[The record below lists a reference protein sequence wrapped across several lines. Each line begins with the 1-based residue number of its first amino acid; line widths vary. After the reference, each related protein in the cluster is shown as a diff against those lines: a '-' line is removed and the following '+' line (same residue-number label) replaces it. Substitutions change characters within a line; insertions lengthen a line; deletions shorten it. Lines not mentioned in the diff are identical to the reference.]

1 MKTML
6 TKILSVILAVMMVIP
21 AAAASADCPNCG
33 KYCAFS
39 VSYEQWTA
47 NQHAVRGWCSSCGKD
62 IYQGTNAEPHSMSN
76 GVCSKCGYNDG
87 TGSGGGDTG
96 GGEDAVCT
104 HPGTA
109 YSWEGCTW
117 YEYCTTCYVNLNTG
131 VSHSTY
137 TYSAWSYYNSSRHY
151 RTYACSSCGE
161 GSYEYGYHSTTQEY
175 SQYSS
180 TQHKVGS
187 YCATCA
193 TYIGSTSYESHN
205 FTYGPWT
212 KSSGSQHRRS
222 ATCSDCGYSTYEYAG
237 HSLSYGSWSS
247 TGSSQHKRTVSCA
260 CGYSTTEIADHNLV
274 YGAWTKYS
282 DTRHKRTVSCSD
294 CSYSTTEYADHSL
307 SYSDWESY
315 DELEHY
321 RDASC
326 SGCGYSTVE
335 YADHTLTAGDWKEY
349 SDTEHS
355 RTTLCSCG
363 YMVTEFAEH
372 EDTDND
378 GFCDGCGYLMSR
390 FSVTVPAV
398 MLIVLAEDGSVYTAA
413 NAAITNNST
422 ASVMVTKVTITA
434 GSGWTIVPYHTEM
447 ADEKVDSRLIGFLL
461 NDAFTSDTGYSEN
474 LSLAS
479 NWTVTRGN
487 SMDLL
492 YDAVVSATS
501 EIITEEQV
509 LTIVFV
515 LDWARD

>member
-1 MKTML
+1 MDQVGGVLGEDHTM
-6 TKILSVILAVMMVIP
+6 S
-21 AAAASADCPNCG
+21 G
-33 KYCAFS
+33 GYC
-39 VSYEQWTA
+39 T
-47 NQHAVRGWCSSCGKD
+47 
-62 IYQGTNAEPHSMSN
+62 
-76 GVCSKCGYNDG
+76 KCGYGD
-87 TGSGGGDTG
+87 GSGGGDIG
-96 GGEDAVCT
+96 GGDVDDTCYHYYT
-104 HPGTA
+104 Y
-109 YSWEGCTW
+109 YSWYGCTYYEYCSDCGAYISSGTSHGSTYTEWDGCEW
-117 YEYCTTCYVNLNTG
+117 YEYCRDCDELMDYGTSHGSYV
-131 VSHSTY
+131 Y
-137 TYSAWSYYNSSRHY
+137 DDWEYYNSSRHRRY
-151 RTYACSSCGE
+151 YHCSDCGE
-161 GSYEYGYHSTTQEY
+161 GSYSYGYHSTSNKYT
-175 SQYSS
+175 SYSS
-180 TQHKVGS
+180 TQHQVGS
-187 YCATCA
+187 YCSTCA

-222 ATCSDCGYSTYEYAG
+222 ATCSDCGYTTYEYAG
-237 HSLSYGSWSS
+237 HSLTYG
-247 TGSSQHKRTVSCA
+247 
-260 CGYSTTEIADHNLV
+260 D
-274 YGAWTKYS
+274 WTDYS
-282 DTRHKRTVSCSD
+282 DTQHRRNGTCGD
-294 CSYSTTEYADHSL
+294 CSYTTTEYAGHNP
-307 SYSDWESY
+307 
-315 DELEHY
+315 
-321 RDASC
+321 
-326 SGCGYSTVE
+326 E
-335 YADHTLTAGDWKEY
+335 YGDWWEY
-349 SDTEHS
+349 SDTEHI
-355 RTTLCSCG
+355 RLVNCFCG
-363 YMVTEFAEH
+363 YQVSEYAEH
-372 EDTDND
+372 TDADYD

-461 NDAFTSDTGYSEN
+461 NDAVTSDTGYSEN

>member
-21 AAAASADCPNCG
+21 VTAASADCPNCG

-87 TGSGGGDTG
+87 TGSGDGDTG
-96 GGEDAVCT
+96 GGEDVVCT

-117 YEYCTTCYVNLNTG
+117 YEYCTTCYANLNTG

-151 RTYACSSCGE
+151 RTYACSVCGE

-187 YCATCA
+187 YCSTCS
-193 TYIGSTSYESHN
+193 TYIGSTMYESHN

-212 KSSGSQHRRS
+212 KSSSSQHRRS
-222 ATCSDCGYSTYEYAG
+222 ATCSDCGYTTYEYAC
-237 HSLSYGSWSS
+237 HTLTYG
-247 TGSSQHKRTVSCA
+247 
-260 CGYSTTEIADHNLV
+260 D
-274 YGAWTKYS
+274 WTDYS
-282 DTRHKRTVSCSD
+282 DTQHRRNGTCGD
-294 CSYSTTEYADHSL
+294 CSYTTTEYAGHNP
-307 SYSDWESY
+307 
-315 DELEHY
+315 
-321 RDASC
+321 
-326 SGCGYSTVE
+326 E
-335 YADHTLTAGDWKEY
+335 YGDWWEY
-349 SDTEHS
+349 SDTEHI
-355 RTTLCSCG
+355 RLVNCFCG
-363 YMVTEFAEH
+363 HQVSEYAEH
-372 EDTDND
+372 TDADYD

-461 NDAFTSDTGYSEN
+461 NDAVTSDTGYSEN

-479 NWTVTRGN
+479 NWTVTRDN

>member
-47 NQHAVRGWCSSCGKD
+47 NQHAVRGWCSNCGKD

-76 GVCSKCGYNDG
+76 GVCTKCGYDDG
-87 TGSGGGDTG
+87 TGSGSGSGGGGGDTG

-117 YEYCTTCYVNLNTG
+117 YEYCTTCYANLNTG
-131 VSHSTY
+131 VSHNTY

-187 YCATCA
+187 YCSTGS
-193 TYIGSTSYESHN
+193 TYIGSTTYESHN
-205 FTYGPWT
+205 FIYGSWT
-212 KSSGSQHRRS
+212 KSSSSQHRRS
-222 ATCSDCGYSTYEYAG
+222 ATCSDCGYTTYEYTSHTLTYGDWTDYSDTQHRRNGTCGDCSYTTTEYAG
-237 HSLSYGSWSS
+237 H
-247 TGSSQHKRTVSCA
+247 
-260 CGYSTTEIADHNLV
+260 NP
-274 YGAWTKYS
+274 
-282 DTRHKRTVSCSD
+282 
-294 CSYSTTEYADHSL
+294 EY
-307 SYSDWESY
+307 
-315 DELEHY
+315 
-321 RDASC
+321 
-326 SGCGYSTVE
+326 
-335 YADHTLTAGDWKEY
+335 GDWWEY
-349 SDTEHS
+349 SDTEHI
-355 RTTLCSCG
+355 RLVNCFCG
-363 YMVTEFAEH
+363 YQVSEYAEH
-372 EDTDND
+372 TDADYD

-461 NDAFTSDTGYSEN
+461 NDAVTSDTGYSEN

-509 LTIVFV
+509 LTIVFL

>member
-21 AAAASADCPNCG
+21 VSAASADCPNCG
-33 KYCAFS
+33 KFCAFS

-47 NQHAVRGWCSSCGKD
+47 NQHAVRGWCSGCGKD

-76 GVCSKCGYNDG
+76 GVCTKCGYDDG
-87 TGSGGGDTG
+87 TGSGSGSGGGGGDTG
-96 GGEDAVCT
+96 GGEDVVCT

-117 YEYCTTCYVNLNTG
+117 YEYCTTCYANLNTG

-187 YCATCA
+187 YCSTCS
-193 TYIGSTSYESHN
+193 TYIGSTTYESHN

-222 ATCSDCGYSTYEYAG
+222 ATCSDCGYTTYEYAG
-237 HSLSYGSWSS
+237 HTLTYG
-247 TGSSQHKRTVSCA
+247 
-260 CGYSTTEIADHNLV
+260 D
-274 YGAWTKYS
+274 WTDYS
-282 DTRHKRTVSCSD
+282 DTQHRRNGTCGD
-294 CSYSTTEYADHSL
+294 CSYTTTEYAGHNP
-307 SYSDWESY
+307 
-315 DELEHY
+315 
-321 RDASC
+321 
-326 SGCGYSTVE
+326 E
-335 YADHTLTAGDWKEY
+335 YGDWWEY
-349 SDTEHS
+349 SDTEHI
-355 RTTLCSCG
+355 RLVNCFCG
-363 YMVTEFAEH
+363 HQVSEYAEH
-372 EDTDND
+372 TDADYD

-422 ASVMVTKVTITA
+422 ASVMVSKVTITA

>member
-76 GVCSKCGYNDG
+76 GVCTKCGYDDG
-87 TGSGGGDTG
+87 TGSGGGSTT
-96 GGEDAVCT
+96 ECT

-117 YEYCTTCYVNLNTG
+117 YEYCTTCYANLNTG

-222 ATCSDCGYSTYEYAG
+222 ATCSDCGYTTYEYAG
-237 HSLSYGSWSS
+237 HTLTYG
-247 TGSSQHKRTVSCA
+247 
-260 CGYSTTEIADHNLV
+260 D
-274 YGAWTKYS
+274 WTDYS
-282 DTRHKRTVSCSD
+282 DTQHRRNGTCGE
-294 CSYSTTEYADHSL
+294 CSYTTTEYAGHNP
-307 SYSDWESY
+307 
-315 DELEHY
+315 
-321 RDASC
+321 
-326 SGCGYSTVE
+326 E
-335 YADHTLTAGDWKEY
+335 YGDWWEY
-349 SDTEHS
+349 SDTEHI
-355 RTTLCSCG
+355 RLVNCFCG
-363 YMVTEFAEH
+363 HQVSEYAEH
-372 EDTDND
+372 TDADYD

>member
-21 AAAASADCPNCG
+21 VSAASADCPNCG

-47 NQHAVRGWCSSCGKD
+47 NQHAVRGWCSNCGKD

-76 GVCSKCGYNDG
+76 GLCTKCGYNEG

-96 GGEDAVCT
+96 GGEDVVCT

-117 YEYCTTCYVNLNTG
+117 YEYCTTCYANLNTG

-187 YCATCA
+187 YCSTCS

-222 ATCSDCGYSTYEYAG
+222 ATCSDCGYTTYEYAG
-237 HSLSYGSWSS
+237 HTLTYG
-247 TGSSQHKRTVSCA
+247 
-260 CGYSTTEIADHNLV
+260 D
-274 YGAWTKYS
+274 WTDYS
-282 DTRHKRTVSCSD
+282 DTQHRRNGTCGD
-294 CSYSTTEYADHSL
+294 CSYTTTEYAGHNP
-307 SYSDWESY
+307 
-315 DELEHY
+315 
-321 RDASC
+321 
-326 SGCGYSTVE
+326 E
-335 YADHTLTAGDWKEY
+335 YGDWWEY
-349 SDTEHS
+349 SDTADI
-355 RTTLCSCG
+355 RLVNCFCG
-363 YMVTEFAEH
+363 HQVSEYAEH
-372 EDTDND
+372 TDADYD

>member
-76 GVCSKCGYNDG
+76 GVCTKCGYNDG

-117 YEYCTTCYVNLNTG
+117 YEYCTTCYANLNTG

-187 YCATCA
+187 YCSTCA
-193 TYIGSTSYESHN
+193 TYIGSTTYESHN

-222 ATCSDCGYSTYEYAG
+222 ATCSDCGYTTYEYTSHTLTYGDWTDYSDTQHRRNGTCGDCSYTTTEYAG
-237 HSLSYGSWSS
+237 H
-247 TGSSQHKRTVSCA
+247 
-260 CGYSTTEIADHNLV
+260 NP
-274 YGAWTKYS
+274 
-282 DTRHKRTVSCSD
+282 
-294 CSYSTTEYADHSL
+294 EY
-307 SYSDWESY
+307 
-315 DELEHY
+315 
-321 RDASC
+321 
-326 SGCGYSTVE
+326 
-335 YADHTLTAGDWKEY
+335 GDWWEY
-349 SDTEHS
+349 SDTEHI
-355 RTTLCSCG
+355 RLVNCFCG
-363 YMVTEFAEH
+363 HQVSEYAEH
-372 EDTDND
+372 TDADYD

-422 ASVMVTKVTITA
+422 ASVMVSKVTITA

>member
-6 TKILSVILAVMMVIP
+6 TKLMAVVLAVLMIVP
-21 AAAASADCPNCG
+21 AGAASADCPNCG

-76 GVCSKCGYNDG
+76 GVCTKCGYNDG
-87 TGSGGGDTG
+87 TGSGGGSG
-96 GGEDAVCT
+96 GGTTECT

-117 YEYCTTCYVNLNTG
+117 YEYCTTCYANLNTG

-187 YCATCA
+187 YCSTCS

-212 KSSGSQHRRS
+212 KSSSSQHRRS
-222 ATCSDCGYSTYEYAG
+222 ATCSDCGYTTYEYAG
-237 HSLSYGSWSS
+237 HTLTYG
-247 TGSSQHKRTVSCA
+247 
-260 CGYSTTEIADHNLV
+260 D
-274 YGAWTKYS
+274 WTDYS
-282 DTRHKRTVSCSD
+282 DTQHRRNGTCGD
-294 CSYSTTEYADHSL
+294 CSYTTTEYAGHNP
-307 SYSDWESY
+307 
-315 DELEHY
+315 
-321 RDASC
+321 
-326 SGCGYSTVE
+326 E
-335 YADHTLTAGDWKEY
+335 YGDWWEH
-349 SDTEHS
+349 SDTEHI
-355 RTTLCSCG
+355 RLVNCFCG
-363 YMVTEFAEH
+363 HQVSEYAEH
-372 EDTDND
+372 TDADYD

-422 ASVMVTKVTITA
+422 ASVMVSKVTITA

>member
-76 GVCSKCGYNDG
+76 GVCTKCGYDDG
-87 TGSGGGDTG
+87 TGSGGGSG
-96 GGEDAVCT
+96 GGTTECT

-117 YEYCTTCYVNLNTG
+117 YEYCTTCYANLNTG

-187 YCATCA
+187 YCATCS

-222 ATCSDCGYSTYEYAG
+222 ATCSDCGYTTYEYAG
-237 HSLSYGSWSS
+237 HTLTYG
-247 TGSSQHKRTVSCA
+247 
-260 CGYSTTEIADHNLV
+260 D
-274 YGAWTKYS
+274 WTDYS
-282 DTRHKRTVSCSD
+282 DTQHRRNGTCGD
-294 CSYSTTEYADHSL
+294 CSYTTTEYAGHNPEYRRSA
-307 SYSDWESY
+307 YS
-315 DELEHY
+315 
-321 RDASC
+321 
-326 SGCGYSTVE
+326 V
-335 YADHTLTAGDWKEY
+335 
-349 SDTEHS
+349 
-355 RTTLCSCG
+355 
-363 YMVTEFAEH
+363 
-372 EDTDND
+372 
-378 GFCDGCGYLMSR
+378 
-390 FSVTVPAV
+390 
-398 MLIVLAEDGSVYTAA
+398 
-413 NAAITNNST
+413 
-422 ASVMVTKVTITA
+422 
-434 GSGWTIVPYHTEM
+434 
-447 ADEKVDSRLIGFLL
+447 
-461 NDAFTSDTGYSEN
+461 
-474 LSLAS
+474 
-479 NWTVTRGN
+479 
-487 SMDLL
+487 
-492 YDAVVSATS
+492 
-501 EIITEEQV
+501 
-509 LTIVFV
+509 
-515 LDWARD
+515 

>member
-76 GVCSKCGYNDG
+76 GLCTKCGYNDG
-87 TGSGGGDTG
+87 TGSGGEDTG
-96 GGEDAVCT
+96 GGEDVVCT

-117 YEYCTTCYVNLNTG
+117 YEYCTTCYANLNTG

-187 YCATCA
+187 YCSTCA
-193 TYIGSTSYESHN
+193 TYIGSTTYESHN
-205 FTYGPWT
+205 FIYGSWT

-222 ATCSDCGYSTYEYAG
+222 ATCSDCGYTTYEYTSHTLTYGDWTDYSDTQHRRNGTCGDCSYTTTEYAG
-237 HSLSYGSWSS
+237 H
-247 TGSSQHKRTVSCA
+247 
-260 CGYSTTEIADHNLV
+260 NP
-274 YGAWTKYS
+274 
-282 DTRHKRTVSCSD
+282 
-294 CSYSTTEYADHSL
+294 EY
-307 SYSDWESY
+307 
-315 DELEHY
+315 
-321 RDASC
+321 
-326 SGCGYSTVE
+326 
-335 YADHTLTAGDWKEY
+335 GDWWEY
-349 SDTEHS
+349 SDTEHI
-355 RTTLCSCG
+355 RPVNCFCG
-363 YMVTEFAEH
+363 HQVSEYAEH
-372 EDTDND
+372 TDADYD

>member
-76 GVCSKCGYNDG
+76 GVCTKCGYNDG
-87 TGSGGGDTG
+87 SGSGGGSG
-96 GGEDAVCT
+96 GGTTECT

-117 YEYCTTCYVNLNTG
+117 YEYCTTCYANLNTG

-187 YCATCA
+187 YCATCS

-222 ATCSDCGYSTYEYAG
+222 ATCSDCGYTTYEYAG
-237 HSLSYGSWSS
+237 HTLTY
-247 TGSSQHKRTVSCA
+247 
-260 CGYSTTEIADHNLV
+260 ED
-274 YGAWTKYS
+274 WTDYS
-282 DTRHKRTVSCSD
+282 DTQHRRNGTCGD
-294 CSYSTTEYADHSL
+294 CSYTTTEYAGHNP
-307 SYSDWESY
+307 
-315 DELEHY
+315 
-321 RDASC
+321 
-326 SGCGYSTVE
+326 E
-335 YADHTLTAGDWKEY
+335 YGDWWEY
-349 SDTEHS
+349 SDTEHI
-355 RTTLCSCG
+355 RLVNCFCG
-363 YMVTEFAEH
+363 HQVSEYAEH
-372 EDTDND
+372 TDADYD

-422 ASVMVTKVTITA
+422 AAVMVTKVTITA

>member
-76 GVCSKCGYNDG
+76 GVCTKCGYDDG
-87 TGSGGGDTG
+87 TGSGGGSG
-96 GGEDAVCT
+96 GGTTECT

-117 YEYCTTCYVNLNTG
+117 YEYCTTCYANLNTG

-187 YCATCA
+187 YCATCS

-222 ATCSDCGYSTYEYAG
+222 ATCSDCGYTTYEYTSHTLTYGDWTDYSDTQHRRNGTCGECSYTTTEYAG
-237 HSLSYGSWSS
+237 H
-247 TGSSQHKRTVSCA
+247 
-260 CGYSTTEIADHNLV
+260 NP
-274 YGAWTKYS
+274 
-282 DTRHKRTVSCSD
+282 
-294 CSYSTTEYADHSL
+294 EY
-307 SYSDWESY
+307 
-315 DELEHY
+315 
-321 RDASC
+321 
-326 SGCGYSTVE
+326 
-335 YADHTLTAGDWKEY
+335 GDWWEY
-349 SDTEHS
+349 SDTEHI
-355 RTTLCSCG
+355 RLVNCFCG
-363 YMVTEFAEH
+363 HQVSEYAEH
-372 EDTDND
+372 TDADYD

-461 NDAFTSDTGYSEN
+461 NDAVTSDTGYSEN

>member
-21 AAAASADCPNCG
+21 VSAAYADCPNCG
-33 KYCAFS
+33 KYCSFS
-39 VSYEQWTA
+39 IGYDQWTA
-47 NQHAVRGWCSSCGKD
+47 NQHGIRGWCSNCGKD
-62 IYQGTNAEPHSMSN
+62 IWQGTNAEPHSMSN

-96 GGEDAVCT
+96 GGEDVVCT

-117 YEYCTTCYVNLNTG
+117 YEYCTTCYANLNTG

-187 YCATCA
+187 YCSTCS
-193 TYIGSTSYESHN
+193 TYIGSTTYEGHN
-205 FTYGPWT
+205 FIYGSWT

-222 ATCSDCGYSTYEYAG
+222 ATCSDCGYTTYEYTSHTLTYGDWTDYSDTQHRRNGTCGDCSYTTTEYAG
-237 HSLSYGSWSS
+237 H
-247 TGSSQHKRTVSCA
+247 
-260 CGYSTTEIADHNLV
+260 NP
-274 YGAWTKYS
+274 
-282 DTRHKRTVSCSD
+282 
-294 CSYSTTEYADHSL
+294 EY
-307 SYSDWESY
+307 
-315 DELEHY
+315 
-321 RDASC
+321 
-326 SGCGYSTVE
+326 
-335 YADHTLTAGDWKEY
+335 GDWWEY
-349 SDTEHS
+349 SDTEHI
-355 RTTLCSCG
+355 RLVNCFCG
-363 YMVTEFAEH
+363 HQVSEYAEH
-372 EDTDND
+372 TDADYD

-434 GSGWTIVPYHTEM
+434 GSGWTIVLYHTEM